1 MMRVRLFL
9 SAAAAAMLAS
19 PAMAQTGPVAGAP
32 AACRLRID
40 TSASNWIIR
49 GYDPF
54 GNSARTGTFD
64 LTFTNEGEQDCTFL
78 PVFVLDQEAFGLQSG
93 DGRRTPYSLSNL
105 FGNYDATPVAG
116 RSQRRPGQR
125 QVVLAPRGQQVVRVQ
140 LEIADEGITGDGLYS
155 QHMQV
160 EAQTA
165 DGMAIAGRQLVVGVE
180 VLPSATLGLS
190 GAFRLNNGRASV
202 NLGEL
207 NEGVAQ
213 VPLQLRVQSTRRYIL
228 TLESQ
233 HNGRLQLDETDWS
246 VPYQLVV
253 GGQSVE
259 LSAGRGE
266 VRAANAVGARRDSLP
281 LQFRIGD
288 VSDRRAGTYSDVISV
303 SIAPE

>member
-1 MMRVRLFL
+1 MMRARFLPSAILAL
-9 SAAAAAMLAS
+9 SALPAAAQTA
-19 PAMAQTGPVAGAP
+19 PAPGSP

-49 GYDPF
+49 GFDPF
-54 GNSARTGTFD
+54 GNSARTAVFD
-64 LTFTNEGEQDCTFL
+64 LTFINEGEQDCTFV

-105 FGNYDATPVAG
+105 YGNYDATPVAG
-116 RSQRRPGQR
+116 RTQRRPGQR
-125 QVVLAPRGQQVVRVQ
+125 DVVVAPHGQQVVRVQ
-140 LEIADEGITGDGLYS
+140 FEIADESITGDGLYT

-160 EAQTA
+160 EAQAA

-190 GAFRLNNGRASV
+190 GAFRMNNGQASV

-207 NEGVAQ
+207 SEGIAQ
-213 VPLQLRVQSTRRYIL
+213 VPLQLRVQSTRRYVL

-233 HNGRLQLDETDWS
+233 HHGRLRLDDTDWA

-259 LSAGRGE
+259 LSGGRGQ
-266 VRAANAVGARRDSLP
+266 VRGANAVGARRDSLP
-281 LQFRIGD
+281 LEFRIGD